1 MSGCLMELK
10 YISRGTG
17 NPRGK
22 ARVYFSYHPADAGLM
37 DHICDMILKK
47 QDCAIYYY
55 DYAEGEP
62 DTDELFPLLEQMQ
75 LFVVPVTSAYLLE
88 ECNAYRNEFFYA
100 FEKHIPILPLMQSG
114 SAELIRVFG
123 EKCSNIQYLDEYD
136 DDMTA
141 IPFEEKLKRYLDS
154 VLIPN
159 DLADN
164 IRAAFDAYVFLSYRK
179 KDREQAN
186 ELMRLIHDD
195 ERLRKIAIW
204 YDEYL
209 VAGEPFDEAI
219 RKALADSDIFALLVT
234 PSLLEKDNFVM
245 REEFPMAR
253 EQGKDIIPLESIKT
267 DRKLLEENY
276 NGIPECVDA
285 KDKNRISDEFIKR
298 LKKLAIS
305 ENDDPVH
312 DYLIGLAFLMGIDT
326 EKNPEHALK
335 LIRSAAD
342 KGLPEAYKKLADM
355 YYNGIGVE
363 KDIFEAVK
371 WQRSVVDIYKSKYD
385 NSGSDDAAMDL
396 WEERNRLA
404 DRLMECFE
412 IEEAERAYK
421 DNIEMGEAITG
432 LSGDDPH
439 LEVSYGSIR
448 LLAYSYGNIAVFL
461 KEHGKISEAED
472 YYERSIIAMEMLVK
486 MSPGDKAKEDLAN
499 AYTNLAGCL
508 SARGEHVKAEEKLI
522 SAIGIL
528 SDLAKDDPDKYAYS
542 LARSYINGGV
552 LYDCMG
558 DLEEAE
564 SYYLKSVDMLKPMT
578 ERDEGKYVQS
588 LAHCYCNLTGLY
600 RNQGKIQSAIEYAQK
615 GIEILE
621 ALFEKDNLLYAEDLA
636 GIYCNAAIAYDCDD
650 DIMTAEKLFM
660 RALSIY
666 DSLAQYDPSRYD
678 QLFTDCLGNAVVFY
692 RSHGYDEAAEN
703 YENMIIDRRKNGR
716 RQED

>member
-1 MSGCLMELK
+1 MELK

-62 DTDELFPLLEQMQ
+62 DTDELFQLLEQMQ

-100 FEKHIPILPLMQSG
+100 FEKHIPILPLLQSG

-186 ELMRLIHDD
+186 ELMRLIHYD

-219 RKALADSDIFALLVT
+219 RKALTDSDIFALLVT

-298 LKKLAIS
+298 LKKIAIS
-305 ENDDPVH
+305 ENEDPVH

-342 KGLPEAYKKLADM
+342 KNLPEANKKLADI

-363 KDIFEAVK
+363 RNIIETIK
-371 WQRSVVDIYKSKYD
+371 WQRCVVDIYKSKFEK
-385 NSGSDDAAMDL
+385 SGSDDDAFDL

-472 YYERSIIAMEMLVK
+472 YYERSIIAMEMLVD
-486 MSPGDKAKEDLAN
+486 MSPGDKAKEDLAI
-499 AYTNLAGCL
+499 AYTNLAGWL
-508 SARGEHVKAEEKLI
+508 IDRGEQKEAKEKLI

-528 SDLAKDDPDKYAYS
+528 SDLAKDDPDKYACS
-542 LARSYINGGV
+542 LAKSYITGGV
-552 LYDCMG
+552 LHDDMG
-558 DLEEAE
+558 DAGEAE
-564 SYYLKSVDMLKPMT
+564 SCYLKAIELLIPMA
-578 ERDEGKYVQS
+578 ERDDERYVQS
-588 LAHCYCNLTGLY
+588 LAHCYCDLTGMY
-600 RNQGKIQSAIEYAQK
+600 REQGKIQSAIEYAQK

-621 ALFEKDNLLYAEDLA
+621 ALFEKNDLLYAADLA
-636 GIYCNAAIAYDCDD
+636 GIYNNAAIAHDCAD
-650 DIMTAEKLFM
+650 DIKEAERLFL
-660 RALSIY
+660 RALNIY
-666 DSLAQYDPSRYD
+666 DSLAKYDPSAYNN
-678 QLFTDCLGNAVVFY
+678 LFVECLGNVAVFY
-692 RSHGYDEAAEN
+692 GRNGYDEAAER
-703 YENMIIDRRKNGR
+703 YENMIIDRREYGR